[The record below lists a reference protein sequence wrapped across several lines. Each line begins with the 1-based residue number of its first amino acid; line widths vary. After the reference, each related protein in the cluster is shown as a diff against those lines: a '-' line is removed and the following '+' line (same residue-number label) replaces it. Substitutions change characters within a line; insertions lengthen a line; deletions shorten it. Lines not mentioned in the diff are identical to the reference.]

1 MMTLAV
7 IIGQDSG
14 GEQDV
19 HKVHPTESLLLA
31 LALALALT
39 DESENLV
46 EMH

>member
-1 MMTLAV
+1 MTLAF
-7 IIGQDSG
+7 IIGQDS
-14 GEQDV
+14 EAKQDV
-19 HKVHPTESLLLA
+19 HKVHPTESRLIA